1 MDASGID
8 CGTCWQFDPT
18 HFAPTCNVLLVR
30 TTAEGFPAW
39 VTSLPQGEVQSC
51 GWASRKS
58 WTTLERAWDGQTR
71 EP

>member
-1 MDASGID
+1 M
-8 CGTCWQFDPT
+8 
-18 HFAPTCNVLLVR
+18 LLVQ

-51 GWASRKS
+51 GWASRRS